1 MFMAFDEKGRI
12 GSLARSMAEHHFPCN
27 HNDRVSKQP
36 KPEPLVAVHVLE
48 FRYEIKHIRSGEG
61 GYDNHGPKTTLF
73 PLPYDDMTPGVGKV
87 KVGDSE
93 VLCTA
98 K

>member
-1 MFMAFDEKGRI
+1 
-12 GSLARSMAEHHFPCN
+12 MAEHHFPCN

-36 KPEPLVAVHVLE
+36 KPEPLSAVHVLE
-48 FRYEIKHIRSGEG
+48 LRYEIEDIRSDEG
-61 GYDNHGPKTTLF
+61 GYENHGPKTTPF
-73 PLPYDDMTPGVGKV
+73 PLPYDDTTPGVGNV

-93 VLCTA
+93 VVGTA